1 MCLDW
6 HLLSKSWSFI
16 TVSLRHTEI
25 SFTNALVVFRLYYLS
40 GANQS
45 MSLMPHVALVWCY
58 WRQPGMKGK
67 WVSTISYCLRIKHH
81 MPHTWPSM
89 LFCSETEWTPV
100 TFQTGH
106 CTAQHRRVNASMN
119 WYMYICRSVSNGRT
133 LLEGHVS
140 TTADALGWLLWCSTV
155 R

>member
-1 MCLDW
+1 MHVPRFTFALEKLVFY
-6 HLLSKSWSFI
+6 HG
-16 TVSLRHTEI
+16 SLRHTEI
-25 SFTNALVVFRLYYLS
+25 SFTNGFVVFRLYYLS

-45 MSLMPHVALVWCY
+45 MSLMPHVALVWCC
-58 WRQPGMKGK
+58 WRQPGMNGK

-89 LFCSETEWTPV
+89 LFCSETERTPV

-119 WYMYICRSVSNGRT
+119 WYMYIYRYDQCQMAEGTCPGGTRIYYCRRARMV
-133 LLEGHVS
+133 V
-140 TTADALGWLLWCSTV
+140 V
-155 R
+155 V